1 MCRSVEFSVQNC
13 TILSHLQIVIIELN
27 VSAAA
32 AAAAFSKIWSIQISS
47 HVDFSA

>member
-1 MCRSVEFSVQNC
+1 MWRLVEFLVQNC
-13 TILSHLQIVIIELN
+13 TILSHLQIVIIQLN

-32 AAAAFSKIWSIQISS
+32 VAAAFSKIQCIQISS

>member
-1 MCRSVEFSVQNC
+1 MCRLVEFSVQNC
-13 TILSHLQIVIIELN
+13 TILSHLQIVIIQLN

-32 AAAAFSKIWSIQISS
+32 AAAAFSKIQCIQISS

>member
-1 MCRSVEFSVQNC
+1 MCRLVEFSVQNC
-13 TILSHLQIVIIELN
+13 TILSHLQIAIIQLN

-32 AAAAFSKIWSIQISS
+32 AAAAFSKVQYIQISS